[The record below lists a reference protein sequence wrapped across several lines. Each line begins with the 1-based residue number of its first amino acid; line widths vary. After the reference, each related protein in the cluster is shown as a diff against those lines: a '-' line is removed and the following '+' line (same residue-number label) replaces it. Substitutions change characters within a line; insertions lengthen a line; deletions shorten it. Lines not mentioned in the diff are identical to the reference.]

1 MILTKIIFWIN
12 GFFFLIPGETK
23 VTIIWRKMM
32 FHPGIKFSTRGQLTG
47 MKFYPRMKYLFFFAC
62 NRNLFFVLKTV
73 ARWHEISTRLRNN
86 NFIPGWNLPYNQPL
100 KTLQVSY
107 KFPKVYRYDD
117 ILSFFPP
124 RRLKPRINF
133 CSQICINMKQILTKK
148 CPAGK
153 ASKNRSETLH
163 EV

>member
-1 MILTKIIFWIN
+1 MKKNDVSSRDEIFNSGSANRDEILSQDEIF
-12 GFFFLIPGETK
+12 
-23 VTIIWRKMM
+23 V
-32 FHPGIKFSTRGQLTG
+32 
-47 MKFYPRMKYLFFFAC
+47 FFAC

-107 KFPKVYRYDD
+107 KLPKVYRYDD
-117 ILSFFPP
+117 ILWFFPP